1 MKFSPLKTATVLA
14 NLRHRKQF
22 GEAELLSILR
32 SGHASAAVEVVITD
46 FFDELDKMPGLLD
59 RLIESE
65 GLDREKV
72 MAMKARLQE

>member
-1 MKFSPLKTATVLA
+1 MEFSPLKTATVLA
-14 NLRHRKQF
+14 NLRHRIQF
-22 GEAELLSILR
+22 SEAELLSILR
-32 SGHASAAVEVVITD
+32 SGDASATVEVVITD

-59 RLIESE
+59 RLIDSA